1 MRAELQKATRW
12 LIEAGNFII
21 NRTLMIM
28 EALKE
33 CNRKIS
39 TDGLLQNAVIG
50 VLALQGAFRE
60 HINAIK
66 KCGAQAKEIKFPQQL
81 DEIDG
86 LIIPGGESSTI
97 YKLIQKYNFKPAI
110 ERFYKQK
117 KPIFG
122 TCAGL
127 ILLAK
132 EVVGDSFGLGYI
144 DITVDRNAYGRQV
157 DSFEQFVDLKLGP
170 DTNNTRNFRL
180 GTTPYG
186 TNNKFKA
193 VFIRAPKIE
202 KTGERVQ
209 NLCTLDQI
217 PILARQENVL
227 VCAFHP
233 ELTDDLRI
241 HQYFIDMVIR
251 SKNMIKSDLSD

>member
-1 MRAELQKATRW
+1 
-12 LIEAGNFII
+12 
-21 NRTLMIM
+21 M
-28 EALKE
+28 EVLKE
-33 CNRKIS
+33 YNRKMS
-39 TDGLLQNAVIG
+39 TDVLMQNTVIG

-66 KCGAQAKEIKFPQQL
+66 KCGAQAKEIKFPEQL
-81 DEIDG
+81 DGIDG

-97 YKLIQKYNFKPAI
+97 YKLIQKYKFKPAL
-110 ERFYKQK
+110 ERFYRQE

-132 EVVGDSFGLGYI
+132 EVTNDSFGLGYI

-157 DSFEQFVDLKLGP
+157 DSFEQLVDLELGP
-170 DTNNTRNFRL
+170 NAINTRDFKL
-180 GTTPYG
+180 GTTPDD

-202 KTGERVQ
+202 KTGEKVQ

-241 HQYFIDMVIR
+241 HQYFINMVIK
-251 SKNMIKSDLSD
+251 SKNMIKSGLSD